1 MFLSTQSNLMRTQ
14 PIVEKETEN
23 FRWWPRLHGFW
34 RTLPNFNPYTVSSDP
49 GQDLADEAL
58 SVLMGGHASV
68 VLRQLWLHSGFSR
81 EPTSANML
89 AKLSH
94 IWL

>member
-34 RTLPNFNPYTVSSDP
+34 HTLPNFNPYTVSSDP

-58 SVLMGGHASV
+58 SVLMGGHASGRV
-68 VLRQLWLHSGFSR
+68 DLALVRLQLLLCMYMTYLIACPG
-81 EPTSANML
+81 
-89 AKLSH
+89 
-94 IWL
+94 